1 MGLIKKLLGGMN
13 ENKKEFKEKFK
24 HAQQELK
31 IQQLLEERSKSPV
44 QRELESNVKRE
55 NESEM
60 KLLLEKIHQKER
72 AENWKGKSILKG
84 HKNILKED
92 FKILANGKLILHQK
106 NIFLDNKTNNPI
118 TRKEMFWK
126 W

>member
-1 MGLIKKLLGGMN
+1 MGLIKNLLGGMN

-31 IQQLLEERSKSPV
+31 VQQLLEERSKSPV
-44 QRELESNVKRE
+44 QRELEANVRRD

-60 KLLLEKIHQKER
+60 KLVLEKIHQKER

-92 FKILANGKLILHQK
+92 FKILANDDKPILLQK
-106 NIFLDNKTNNPI
+106 NIFLDNKTNNQVSKKKI
-118 TRKEMFWK
+118 FFK
-126 W
+126 

>member
-44 QRELESNVKRE
+44 QRELEANVKRE

-118 TRKEMFWK
+118 TKKRMFFK